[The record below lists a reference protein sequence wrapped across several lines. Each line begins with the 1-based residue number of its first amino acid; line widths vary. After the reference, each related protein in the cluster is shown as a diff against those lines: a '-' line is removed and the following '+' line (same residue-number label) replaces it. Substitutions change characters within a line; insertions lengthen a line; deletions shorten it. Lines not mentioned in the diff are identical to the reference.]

1 MVDAVKEG
9 KKEAKTK
16 LAWFLL
22 SGCGGAEIDKDKAF
36 QLLEERVE
44 EQDSE
49 AMWMLGLCYEYG
61 MGCEQDIEKAEL
73 LYKRCQEAGNAVG
86 EFFVEKREK
95 NERGSGEMKVGG
107 LC

>member
-1 MVDAVKEG
+1 M
-9 KKEAKTK
+9 
-16 LAWFLL
+16 
-22 SGCGGAEIDKDKAF
+22 
-36 QLLEERVE
+36 E

-73 LYKRCQEAGNAVG
+73 FYKRCQEAGNAVG
-86 EFFVEKREK
+86 EFFVEKREG
-95 NERGSGEMKVGG
+95 NERGSGEMKVGS